1 MASANLDLVRS
12 VCTAWER
19 GDYGSV
25 EWADPEIEYV
35 HVGGPAPGS
44 WKGVSGMA
52 EGWRDILSVMTDH
65 RVTVDEYRELDG
77 DRVLVLFHLSGRGR
91 TSGLDLG
98 QVQAKVASLFHIR
111 GAHVTGLVNYLD
123 RDRAFADLGLSR
135 DGDASRRSRRD

>member
-98 QVQAKVASLFHIR
+98 
-111 GAHVTGLVNYLD
+111 
-123 RDRAFADLGLSR
+123 LSR